1 MKKGLTKDIIVAEA
15 MALIEDQG
23 LDAFSLRELAAR
35 LGVRASSLYN
45 HVANIDEI
53 YIGVGKTVMRKLRDT
68 LVEAIKDQQG
78 DEAVWALAEAYYHF
92 GKENPKLY
100 KAFIA
105 MHNKEGEALA
115 YDFGETLMPFYQ
127 ALAVYRLSE
136 QEVVAMHRMLRGLIH
151 GYLMLQEAGYF
162 SRPIID
168 PEASY
173 RLAVQSYIDGLHAAS
188 ARAEG
193 GGAHECGK

>member
-1 MKKGLTKDIIVAEA
+1 MKKGLTKERIVAEA
-15 MALIEDQG
+15 VAMIAAQG
-23 LDAFSLRELAAR
+23 LDAFSLRELASR
-35 LGVRASSLYN
+35 LGVRAASLYN

-53 YIGVGKTVMRKLRDT
+53 YIGVGKTVMGQLRDT
-68 LVEAIKDQQG
+68 LTEAIKDRQG
-78 DEAVWALAEAYYHF
+78 DEAVWALAEAYYRF

-115 YDFGETLMPFYQ
+115 RDFGETLAPFYQ
-127 ALAVYRLSE
+127 ALAVYQLST
-136 QEVVAMHRMLRGLIH
+136 QEMVAMHRMLRGLIH

-162 SRPIID
+162 SRPVVD
-168 PEASY
+168 PETSY
-173 RLAVQSYIDGLHAAS
+173 HLAVQCYIDGLHAAS

-193 GGAHECGK
+193 GAGNECGK